1 MSLCYGKQR
10 ASPANFDNSDSNNM
24 SENPEPESEP
34 KRRAVK
40 VIISWVLH
48 ALLIALAVVLTIV
61 LASAFASRKMPALEK
76 WHRDVLKDE
85 FVAKDLT
92 TDYKLEQYL
101 KLEDALF
108 AEVETYMLDPD
119 QLEGHSPYSRF
130 VKGGPQD
137 PARQPINWNRSVE
150 LLPNG
155 ALKGGVL
162 LLHGLSDSPYSLRSQ
177 AELFHQQGFYVLV
190 MRMPG
195 HGTVPAGL
203 LNVNWQDWAAAV
215 KVGSRHVKSKLGDSL
230 PFYIGGYSNGG
241 ALAVHHT
248 LAALEKG
255 EPVPDRLFLFSPAI
269 GITGFARAA
278 WWVSL
283 YSFIPYFE
291 KSSWMGIQIEFDPYK
306 YNSFTNNAGT
316 QSWQLANEIQVRLA
330 KVKKKGLADKIPP
343 ILAFQSIVDATVQAE
358 VLVTG
363 LFDHLEAKGN
373 EVVFFD
379 INRLGKFE
387 SFLSLE
393 FAKKLD
399 FMMNESNLKYAV
411 TKVSNRDSETHKM
424 SARSRRPGLAK
435 VAAHPLALN
444 WPRAVYS
451 LSHVAIPFPENDP
464 LYGQVAPDPPVYGI
478 HIGSFHPIGEKHV
491 FEIPP
496 SQLIRI
502 RHNPFHAYMNERM
515 LEELGKESGVSSRI
529 QKLIVD

>member
-1 MSLCYGKQR
+1 MSDDPKLE
-10 ASPANFDNSDSNNM
+10 A
-24 SENPEPESEP
+24 ESEAKP
-34 KRRAVK
+34 HAVK
-40 VIISWVLH
+40 ALLSWVLH
-48 ALLIALAVVLTIV
+48 SLLIALAVVMTIV
-61 LASAFASRKMPALEK
+61 LVSAFTSRKMPKIEK
-76 WHRDVLKDE
+76 WHHDVLKDE

-92 TDYKLEQYL
+92 ADYKLEQYL
-101 KLEDALF
+101 KLEDSLF

-119 QLEGHSPYSRF
+119 KLGGHSPFSRF

-150 LLPNG
+150 LVPDKI
-155 ALKGGVL
+155 KGGVL

-177 AELFHQQGFYVLV
+177 AELFHQQGYYVLV

-203 LNVNWQDWAAAV
+203 LNVNWEDWVAAV
-215 KVGSRHVKSKLGDSL
+215 KVGARHVKDRVGDSL

-241 ALAVHHT
+241 ALAVQHT
-248 LAALEKG
+248 LAALENG

-278 WWVSL
+278 WWASM

-291 KSSWMGIQIEFDPYK
+291 KSRWMGIQIEFDPYK

-330 KVKKKGLADKIPP
+330 AVKKKNYLDKMPP

-363 LFDHLEAKGN
+363 LFDHLESKGN

-379 INRLGKFE
+379 INRSEKLE
-387 SFLSLE
+387 SFLSLK

-399 FMMNESNLKYAV
+399 FMMKEANLKYTV
-411 TKVSNRDSETHKM
+411 TKVSNRDSETYEM
-424 SARSRRPGLAK
+424 SARSRLPGVAK
-435 VAAHPLALN
+435 VAVDPLELN

-451 LSHVAIPFPENDP
+451 LAHVAIPFPENDP
-464 LYGQVAPDPPVYGI
+464 LYGEVAPDPAVYGL

-515 LEELGKESGVSSRI
+515 LEAIREK
-529 QKLIVD
+529 